1 MDPKFFSAGQQNM
14 TPQQQQSAAANARM
28 MMAFQQQ
35 QQQQQQSQQPNQEQY
50 GSMTGDGSMHF
61 NGTANMDAMAFSQT
75 DMNAFDQT
83 TMAGMNPFL
92 NQQNMMTQL
101 SSMNPL
107 AQQNVVPQQQPTSQQ
122 QPQNFAQQQQLF
134 GPGMPNQ
141 FQQRGL
147 YQNNGDMMS
156 PQALMYQQQQ
166 QQQQQQQHMALNRV
180 KQQSPSQSP
189 AIGNAHY
196 QNQGA
201 SSVMAGSPNTG
212 RMPSSEYPVSSPV
225 SSQAMFS
232 QASQMN
238 RVIPSQSVGRYMPHA
253 NSPMMQ
259 NNAGASPSNRQ
270 LPSHQASPQI
280 SNNFAQPSPAQNS
293 PVAPS
298 AVPQRSAT
306 PGSTT
311 STPMQQHQQ
320 LESKPEEQ
328 PPSETK
334 KQETPQ
340 KSPTPK
346 ANSQAEKSAESISQR
361 GTPEHPDK
369 ENVKLVTYMP
379 KTRNVETYGG
389 VDLKYFDKFD
399 IKPLIPHSSE
409 LGNVDIHALI
419 MSLKSGLKMEVTNAL
434 NIMSVVTAQQMMPL
448 TLSFCEDLV
457 DVLLDYLEADI
468 LRTGMDYDDH
478 EETPSPRKK
487 RAARSVEDDY
497 TYSELFDMSLD
508 EMKSL
513 IPTLENTTS
522 DLWLSLR
529 ERSLCIF
536 NILRNLSFM
545 PDNMEY
551 LAKHS
556 RFVDIMARI
565 VVAINESSDVFESD
579 AWFVGVRRMDT
590 LDFRKS
596 VLIILSNISMLMVLR
611 RRWAE
616 AFLELIH
623 DFISHGPDTYY
634 SLLATETWAKLAV
647 NYDNRK
653 VFASLPSRTTLQ
665 DIWIEL
671 AAMIRRDYFSSEGRV
686 LFNIT
691 ANQLATLEY
700 ALMGLYNIVCI
711 TVTDQEPLPN
721 RKVIAMTILRLAV
734 TMAESGLQHFY
745 MVTRRGM
752 ELIRVLVCGTTQDR
766 QSSRAPHEEPDE
778 NEGRDLS
785 LMASQILDVTSVR
798 DMLMR
803 AMLRPTMDV
812 DVLRDLSDLVSSIDG
827 DE

>member
-1 MDPKFFSAGQQNM
+1 
-14 TPQQQQSAAANARM
+14 
-28 MMAFQQQ
+28 
-35 QQQQQQSQQPNQEQY
+35 
-50 GSMTGDGSMHF
+50 
-61 NGTANMDAMAFSQT
+61 
-75 DMNAFDQT
+75 
-83 TMAGMNPFL
+83 
-92 NQQNMMTQL
+92 
-101 SSMNPL
+101 
-107 AQQNVVPQQQPTSQQ
+107 
-122 QPQNFAQQQQLF
+122 
-134 GPGMPNQ
+134 
-141 FQQRGL
+141 
-147 YQNNGDMMS
+147 
-156 PQALMYQQQQ
+156 
-166 QQQQQQQHMALNRV
+166 
-180 KQQSPSQSP
+180 
-189 AIGNAHY
+189 
-196 QNQGA
+196 
-201 SSVMAGSPNTG
+201 
-212 RMPSSEYPVSSPV
+212 
-225 SSQAMFS
+225 
-232 QASQMN
+232 
-238 RVIPSQSVGRYMPHA
+238 
-253 NSPMMQ
+253 
-259 NNAGASPSNRQ
+259 
-270 LPSHQASPQI
+270 
-280 SNNFAQPSPAQNS
+280 
-293 PVAPS
+293 
-298 AVPQRSAT
+298 
-306 PGSTT
+306 
-311 STPMQQHQQ
+311 MQQHQQ

-346 ANSQAEKSAESISQR
+346 ANNLLEKGAESISQR
-361 GTPEHPDK
+361 GTPEHSDK
-369 ENVKLVTYMP
+369 DNVNLVTYMP

-409 LGNVDIHALI
+409 LGKCYFGQWRCRADEIAGNVDIHALI

-468 LRTGMDYDDH
+468 LRTGTGYDDH
-478 EETPSPRKK
+478 EEAPSPRKK
-487 RAARSVEDDY
+487 RSTRHTEDDY

-513 IPTLENTTS
+513 IPTLEDTTS

-551 LAKHS
+551 LAKHG

-565 VVAINESSDVFESD
+565 VVTLNESSDVFEND

-647 NYDNRK
+647 NYENRK
-653 VFASLPSRTTLQ
+653 VFASLPSRKTLQ

-766 QSSRAPHEEPDE
+766 QSSRAPHEEPDD
-778 NEGRDLS
+778 NEGRDIS
-785 LMASQILDVTSVR
+785 LVASQILDVTSVR